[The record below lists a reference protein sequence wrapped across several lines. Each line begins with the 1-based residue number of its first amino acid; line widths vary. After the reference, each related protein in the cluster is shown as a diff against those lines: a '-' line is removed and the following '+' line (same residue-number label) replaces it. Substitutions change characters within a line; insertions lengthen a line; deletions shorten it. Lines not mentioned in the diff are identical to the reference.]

1 MKLCELL
8 VVYSTRLSK
17 QQTMLTYSLYC
28 VHQGQLSEAR
38 SAQKSDPQMEA
49 ENATLK
55 ELVARLQFELE
66 KEKRAVADL
75 ESISQGSSGQRAA
88 EIQLLKEALEA
99 KERELVQS
107 QHLLHKKDLEIQEK
121 LDEMAA
127 SAAGRKSNA
136 RLESVGNVQDQE
148 IISMLNV
155 ENK

>member
-1 MKLCELL
+1 
-8 VVYSTRLSK
+8 VYSTRLSK

>member
-1 MKLCELL
+1 
-8 VVYSTRLSK
+8 
-17 QQTMLTYSLYC
+17 MLTYSLFC

-38 SAQKSDPQMEA
+38 SIQASDPQMEA

-55 ELVARLQFELE
+55 EQLARLQSELE
-66 KEKRAVADL
+66 KEKRVVADL
-75 ESISQGSSGQRAA
+75 GSMSQGLSGQRDA

>member
-1 MKLCELL
+1 
-8 VVYSTRLSK
+8 
-17 QQTMLTYSLYC
+17 
-28 VHQGQLSEAR
+28 
-38 SAQKSDPQMEA
+38 MEA